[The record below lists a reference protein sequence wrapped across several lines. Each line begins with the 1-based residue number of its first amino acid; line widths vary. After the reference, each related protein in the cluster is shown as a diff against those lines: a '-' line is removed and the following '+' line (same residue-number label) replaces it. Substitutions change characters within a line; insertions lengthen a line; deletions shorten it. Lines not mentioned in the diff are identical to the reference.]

1 MTNQQ
6 NKPKDEE
13 EPPIIIIIDEV
24 KAKLKAAVSKNP
36 LPAIAIAFILGII
49 ARSIV

>member
-1 MTNQQ
+1 MS
-6 NKPKDEE
+6 KPKDGDED
-13 EPPIIIIIDEV
+13 PPIVIIINGG
-24 KAKLKAAVSKNP
+24 KAKLAAAVSKNP